1 MTSRF
6 SAILATAGAVLGLGG
21 TALAQRTTTPITA
34 ADLRTRLFLIAD
46 DSMAGRATGSWG
58 NYQAAE
64 YVASE
69 FRRLGLKPG
78 GENGTWF
85 QTIPFFRQRPDP
97 GGQITANGETFRVGR
112 DFLVVGSATA
122 SRSIDGKASVF
133 GGVLA
138 DSSTWI
144 SAGVANDKVVI
155 LAAPAPNFRGL
166 DRLGRFAG
174 AAAIV
179 LPALDAIGAEF
190 VAALLEGRVT
200 TDTTHTGVG
209 PALILMSARAAD
221 RLLGTPVAQARPGTP
236 GADVH
241 GQASMVMTP
250 LEYAARNVIGILGG
264 SDPAMAGT
272 YVALTA
278 HNDHVGFDHAPVDHD
293 SLYIYNRVVR
303 PMGADS
309 PPRPPTA
316 AEWVVIHR
324 SIDSVR
330 KIRPA
335 RPDSIRNGAD
345 DDGSG
350 TVTILEVAEQM
361 AGSAHPRRSVLFVS
375 HAAEEEG
382 LLGSRWFTDHP
393 TVVRDSIVSEFD
405 IDMDAR
411 GNKAD
416 LPDGGPTYLEMI
428 GMRRLS
434 TEYGDIIEAV
444 NGRQPL
450 PFTFNLTYDAPGH
463 PLQYY
468 CRADHYSYA
477 RYDIPAISVSRG
489 EHADYHQVTD
499 EAQYADYD
507 AMERVGRFAADVI
520 MTVANLDHRPR
531 VDFARHDPAA
541 RCVQ

>member
-1 MTSRF
+1 MTSKL
-6 SAILATAGAVLGLGG
+6 SAFLTTAGAVLGLGG

-34 ADLRTRLFLIAD
+34 ADLKTRLYLIAD

-69 FRRLGLKPG
+69 FRRLGLTPA

-97 GGQITANGETFRVGR
+97 AAQITANGETLRLGR
-112 DFLVVGSATA
+112 DFLVAGSSTA

-133 GGVLA
+133 GGALA

-144 SAGVANDKVVI
+144 SAEAASDKVVI
-155 LAAPAPNFRGL
+155 LAAPSPSFRAL
-166 DRLGRFAG
+166 DRLRRFAG

-209 PALILMSARAAD
+209 PGLILMSARAAD
-221 RLLGTPVAQARPGTP
+221 RVLGMPVAQARPGTP
-236 GADVH
+236 GAELRGH
-241 GQASMVMTP
+241 AAMVTAP
-250 LEYAARNVIGILGG
+250 LDYAARNVVGILPG

-309 PPRPPTA
+309 PPRPPTT
-316 AEWVVIHR
+316 AEWAVIHR

-330 KIRPA
+330 KIRP
-335 RPDSIRNGAD
+335 P
-345 DDGSG
+345 
-350 TVTILEVAEQM
+350 
-361 AGSAHPRRSVLFVS
+361 
-375 HAAEEEG
+375 
-382 LLGSRWFTDHP
+382 
-393 TVVRDSIVSEFD
+393 
-405 IDMDAR
+405 
-411 GNKAD
+411 
-416 LPDGGPTYLEMI
+416 
-428 GMRRLS
+428 
-434 TEYGDIIEAV
+434 
-444 NGRQPL
+444 
-450 PFTFNLTYDAPGH
+450 
-463 PLQYY
+463 
-468 CRADHYSYA
+468 
-477 RYDIPAISVSRG
+477 
-489 EHADYHQVTD
+489 
-499 EAQYADYD
+499 
-507 AMERVGRFAADVI
+507 
-520 MTVANLDHRPR
+520 RPR
-531 VDFARHDPAA
+531 FNPER
-541 RCVQ
+541 RRR